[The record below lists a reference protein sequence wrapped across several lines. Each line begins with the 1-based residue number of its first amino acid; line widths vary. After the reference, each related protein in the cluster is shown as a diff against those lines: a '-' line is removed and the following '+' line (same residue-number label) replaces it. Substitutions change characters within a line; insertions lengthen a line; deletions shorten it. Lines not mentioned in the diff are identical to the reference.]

1 MAVRRVLAT
10 ADPVRLN
17 VFTMVTG
24 FAVNWLEVRE
34 NPRHEGKRTALGTVF
49 EESFSG
55 LQAVAQ
61 AARDD
66 LTVEEVVHEDD
77 QERYRILVGEPGS
90 GWGQV
95 GVDD

>member
-1 MAVRRVLAT
+1 MTVHRVLAT
-10 ADPVRLN
+10 AEPVPLN

-34 NPRHEGKRTALGTVF
+34 NPRHDGRRTALGTVF

-55 LQAVAQ
+55 LQDIAQ
-61 AARDD
+61 KDGV
-66 LTVEEVVHEDD
+66 TIEEVVREDD
-77 QERYRILVGEPGS
+77 QECYRILVGEPGS